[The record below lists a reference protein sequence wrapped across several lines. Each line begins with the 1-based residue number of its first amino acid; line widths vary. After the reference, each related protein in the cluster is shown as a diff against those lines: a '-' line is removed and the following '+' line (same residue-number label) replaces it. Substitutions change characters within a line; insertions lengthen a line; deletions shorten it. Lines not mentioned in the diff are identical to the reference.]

1 MVEKFWF
8 ERALD
13 FLKIAEEMKEK
24 GYYWY
29 VCFNSQQ
36 AVEFLLKGLQVKYA
50 GKHSFTHDL
59 SSLLTDV
66 EKMFNKNAPQEIY
79 LACDF
84 LTPHYARYSQITE
97 YDRRKAEECIN
108 QAKKV
113 FSWIND
119 NVEKLFV
126 N

>member
-8 ERALD
+8 ERALE
-13 FLKIAEEMKEK
+13 FLKIAEEIKEK

-29 VCFNSQQ
+29 TCFNSQQ
-36 AVEFLLKGLQVKYA
+36 AVEFLLKGLQIKYT

-59 SSLLTDV
+59 SSLLADI
-66 EKMFNKNAPQEIY
+66 EKTFNKTAPQEIY

-84 LTPHYARYSQITE
+84 LTPHYTSARYSQITE
-97 YDRRKAEECIN
+97 YNKRKAEECLN

-113 FSWIND
+113 FLWIND
-119 NVEKLFV
+119 NVERLY
-126 N
+126 